1 MSCHNYKL
9 LKCNYRNNGVDHF
22 GLLASSYKLWKK
34 SWYTMNYYYL
44 DTKSEVFFKKDRTP
58 TSRYQVLGCKKIF
71 VNENRKWILDRKIC
85 FVFSSTYTTYLL
97 ITCTYVCCKIKNEN
111 DWWLI
116 WWSSQEKSETFMLC
130 QGGLL
135 FDCFSKL
142 RISVSFLFKSVE
154 VKHPG

>member
-97 ITCTYVCCKIKNEN
+97 ITSNISFLITKIYC
-111 DWWLI
+111 LAHT
-116 WWSSQEKSETFMLC
+116 SGRTHQVTTRFCRRKSTARASTRFIY
-130 QGGLL
+130 LL
-135 FDCFSKL
+135 FFFVTSCL
-142 RISVSFLFKSVE
+142 LACLL
-154 VKHPG
+154 